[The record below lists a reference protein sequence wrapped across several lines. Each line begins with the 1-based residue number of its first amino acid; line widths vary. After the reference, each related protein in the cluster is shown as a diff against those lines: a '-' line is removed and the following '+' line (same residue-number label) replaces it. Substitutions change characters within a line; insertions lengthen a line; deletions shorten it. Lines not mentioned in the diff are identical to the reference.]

1 MYVNINKNSD
11 DVKYKEEAV
20 IWTRKGGTDP
30 LPTLFFPAPTF
41 SVTVL
46 CTVLDLFLQLC
57 CMFYFFHTPNFFATW
72 AEFLTRSQFAFSAS
86 SAALFSI
93 ERTALVTVIPYS
105 PTARSGRKRWLSPGV
120 LRSFFVL
127 SKICWWVRERVS
139 LSWNT
144 TMIIFSLEKLGCQTE
159 KIFVLSFVT
168 HVLRRIA
175 HIADILINI
184 IF

>member
-1 MYVNINKNSD
+1 MSLLGIGNNMYVNINNNND
-11 DVKYKEEAV
+11 VVKYKEEAV

-30 LPTLFFPAPTF
+30 LPTLFFHHQLF
-41 SVTVL
+41 SATVL
-46 CTVLDLFLQLC
+46 CTVLNLFLC
-57 CMFYFFHTPNFFATW
+57 CMFYFFLKLFCNLGGV
-72 AEFLTRSQFAFSAS
+72 FLTRSQFAFSAS

-127 SKICWWVRERVS
+127 SKICWWVHERVS

-144 TMIIFSLEKLGCQTE
+144 TMIIFSLELWRNWVAKE
-159 KIFVLSFVT
+159 KRFLF
-168 HVLRRIA
+168 
-175 HIADILINI
+175 
-184 IF
+184 